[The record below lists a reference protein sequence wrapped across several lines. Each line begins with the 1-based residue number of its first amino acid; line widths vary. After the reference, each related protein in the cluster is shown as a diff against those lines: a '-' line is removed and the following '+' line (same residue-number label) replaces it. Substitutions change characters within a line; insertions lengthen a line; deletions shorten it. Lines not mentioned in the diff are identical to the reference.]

1 MIKRWFLAITIMAL
15 LMTPVSIN
23 IPYARA
29 ADAPLTFNTESMRQV
44 ELEAAA
50 RILMGRLIVLLQQ
63 RLELVRG

>member
-1 MIKRWFLAITIMAL
+1 MLKRLVLTITIIVL
-15 LMTPVSIN
+15 VLTPITIQVPQVS
-23 IPYARA
+23 A
-29 ADAPLTFNTESMRQV
+29 ADAPLTFNTASMRQV